1 VDDRTATEISSLS
14 LAERQ
19 IACLVVSAI
28 NGSTHHIGIVSRQL
42 LALGVPRWLVDAIVR
57 APAWPSSEDDRLDV
71 ITMFAA
77 QLTAAP
83 RSIAATGIDRLR
95 SVGLTDRDIVELVNL
110 IGYYN
115 CVNRVAAGIALR

>member
-1 VDDRTATEISSLS
+1 MDDRTATEISSLS
-14 LAERQ
+14 LVERQ
-19 IACLVVSAI
+19 IAGLVVSAM
-28 NGSTHHIGIVSRQL
+28 NGSAQHTRILSRQL
-42 LALGVPRWLVDAIVR
+42 LALGVAPWLIDAIVR

-77 QLTAAP
+77 QLTASP
-83 RSIAATGIDRLR
+83 RSIAATGIERLR

-115 CVNRVAAGIALR
+115 GLNRIAIGLALR